1 MFVATLALAL
11 VAPSMGGA
19 PRADTAAI
27 LAEASREDKDGWIIL
42 HLNGSP
48 HDVGFQHGAL
58 AAKEIESAV
67 KTFAFA
73 ASHETGHDWEWYKTV
88 AKSMFWDRVEPE
100 YQAEMAAIA
109 EGAQSKGV
117 KVTTPDILALNS
129 FIELSDYYVPI
140 FDAKQKH
147 AQVVSHAPLACSAFV
162 ATGSATKDGK
172 VVMGH
177 NFWWGYLTGE
187 HWNVILD
194 IRPAKGCHIM
204 MDAVAGFIESGTD
217 WAINDKG
224 IGLCETTIS
233 GFTGFDE
240 GGIPEFQR
248 MRKAIQY
255 GKSLDEVAHIF
266 KAGNNGAYANAWL
279 LVDNKTNEIGKLEL
293 GLKNVIFST
302 SNDGYYFGA
311 NFPED
316 PKLIRE
322 ETPTYREWEG
332 GESRKD
338 RWKKHLDADKGKIDA
353 ELAESYIGD
362 SFDAQTQKPDGHGG
376 ALCGKGGGGGA
387 INGKVLTGEMISKME
402 FWARMGIPDGS
413 DLLVANMGASDAAKA
428 ILYDVK
434 GQAWSL
440 IKGQ

>member
-1 MFVATLALAL
+1 MIVATLILAMAGSRQL
-11 VAPSMGGA
+11 SKPPEA
-19 PRADTAAI
+19 TAI
-27 LAEASREDKDGWIIL
+27 LAKSSREDKDGWIIL
-42 HLNGSP
+42 HLSGSP
-48 HDVGFQHGAL
+48 HDIGFQQGAL
-58 AAKEIESAV
+58 AAKEIDSAV

-73 ASHETGHDWEWYKTV
+73 AGNDTGHDWAWYKSV
-88 AKSMFWDRVEPE
+88 AQSLFWNKLDPE
-100 YQAEMAAIA
+100 YQVEIAAIA

-117 KVTTPDILALNS
+117 MVSTADILALNS
-129 FIELSDYYVPI
+129 YIELSDYYVPI
-140 FDAKQKH
+140 YDAKQKH
-147 AQVVSHAPLACSAFV
+147 AQVIPRAPLACSAFV
-162 ATGSATKDGK
+162 ATGSSTKDGK

-224 IGLCETTIS
+224 IGLCETTIAD
-233 GFTGFDE
+233 FTAFDE
-240 GGIPEFQR
+240 NGIPEFER

-255 GKSLDEVAHIF
+255 GTTLDEVAHIF
-266 KAGNNGAYANAWL
+266 KAGNNGAYANTWL
-279 LVDNKTNEIGKLEL
+279 MVDGKTNEIGKLEL

-302 SNDGYYFGA
+302 STDGYYFGA

-322 ETPTYREWEG
+322 ETPNYHAWKG
-332 GESRKD
+332 GETRQD
-338 RWKKHLDADKGKIDA
+338 RWRKHLDGDKGKIDA
-353 ELAESYIGD
+353 ALAQSYIAD
-362 SFDAQTQKPDGHGG
+362 SFDAQTQKPDGGGG

-387 INGKVLTGEMISKME
+387 INGKVLTADSLFKMQ

-413 DLLVANMGASDAAKA
+413 DLIVSRMGASAAA
-428 ILYDVK
+428 MAYLYNVK
-434 GQAWSL
+434 GEPWTL
-440 IKGQ
+440 ITGSD